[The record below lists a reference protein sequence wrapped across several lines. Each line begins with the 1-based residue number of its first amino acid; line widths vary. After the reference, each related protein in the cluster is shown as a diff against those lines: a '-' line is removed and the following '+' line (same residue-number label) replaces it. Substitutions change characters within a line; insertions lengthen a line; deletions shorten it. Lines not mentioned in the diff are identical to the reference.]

1 MECNNKERLI
11 VEKEVIIQKLR
22 EQGCRITRQRLL
34 LIEVIL
40 ENDCSSSKEI
50 YYKACKKY
58 PGIGFATVYRMIN
71 SLEDISAISRKS
83 IRKENAEAYGA
94 GQKEIDYHEII
105 ECIACAL
112 DAKDP
117 YTAGHSLRVSD
128 MAKTIAQMMGFRE
141 ADVEK
146 IHIAAHLHDIGK
158 IGVPDAV
165 LNKTDKLTDE
175 EWLAMKKHPS
185 IGAEILSKSEHLS
198 ELKEI
203 VLCHHERFDGK
214 GYPLGLKGEEIPVG
228 ARIIAICDSIDAMTS
243 TRSYRK
249 AHNFVFCYEEIKK
262 NLGTMYDPIIGAY
275 VLEHWEEITGH

>member
-1 MECNNKERLI
+1 MEREAIIEKPKESN
-11 VEKEVIIQKLR
+11 E
-22 EQGCRITRQRLL
+22 
-34 LIEVIL
+34 
-40 ENDCSSSKEI
+40 
-50 YYKACKKY
+50 
-58 PGIGFATVYRMIN
+58 
-71 SLEDISAISRKS
+71 
-83 IRKENAEAYGA
+83 
-94 GQKEIDYHEII
+94 EIDYHEII

-128 MAKTIAQMMGFRE
+128 MAECIAKMMNFKE
-141 ADVEK
+141 KDVEK

-165 LNKTDKLTDE
+165 LNKTEKLDDE
-175 EWLAMKKHPS
+175 EWQAMKRHPS

-198 ELKEI
+198 EVKEI

-243 TRSYRK
+243 TRSYRM
-249 AHNFVFCYEEIKK
+249 AHGFSFAYYEIER
-262 NLGTMYDPIIGAY
+262 NLGVMYDPIIGAY
-275 VLEHWEEITGH
+275 VLDHWEEVTGHKRPLEKNENK